1 MIDER
6 INKSLTELEQSLR
19 NVDSARKQVD
29 DIIKS
34 YGNLSETVDRY
45 VSQLKTISTI
55 VKELVDSVGNDY
67 EQKVIDFEKDRE
79 AVIRASNDA
88 TEKLSNTTDEFK
100 DSLTK
105 IQKMLKYSFALNV
118 VSIITIGVI
127 IFLLVK

>member
-67 EQKVIDFEKDRE
+67 EKKVIDFEKDRE

-105 IQKMLKYSFALNV
+105 IQKMLKYSLALNV